1 MDGFLAYVATGA
13 AVGFVSGMLGI
24 GGGMV
29 MVPALAALFAGQS
42 LWPAHGLHLALGT
55 SMATVLFTGASS
67 VRTHH
72 RLGGVDWSIVKRLGP
87 GMALGALVASGI
99 SGWLPQRALALT
111 FALIVYGAAA
121 QILMS
126 RQPESAARGLP
137 GSLGLWLVGLFIGV
151 IAGLVS
157 AGGAC
162 LSMPFLL
169 WCGVPIRTAIGTGAA
184 LGLPVAALG
193 IAGYVGSGWSVGGAP
208 WGALGFVYAPALAAI
223 VVASMPMAQWG
234 ARVAHRLPVQTLRRL
249 FALLLFGVATRMAW
263 SYW

>member
-1 MDGFLAYVATGA
+1 MEWFLAYVATGA

-29 MVPALAALFAGQS
+29 MVPALAALFAAQS

-72 RLGGVDWSIVKRLGP
+72 RLGGVDWAIVKRLGP

-111 FALIVYGAAA
+111 FAIIVYGAAA
-121 QILMS
+121 QILLS
-126 RQPESAARGLP
+126 KKPESAARGLP
-137 GSLGLWLVGLFIGV
+137 GTWGLWAVGLLIGV

-157 AGGAC
+157 AGGAF

-193 IAGYVGSGWSVGGAP
+193 ISGYVGSGWSVGGAP
-208 WGALGFVYAPALAAI
+208 WGALGFVYTPALAAI